1 MAKIKFERT
10 NELQPNYKSA
20 EDYILDKQASS
31 AVKCDKQLAENSLE
45 GIVSPDLLSKSV
57 IAMRRVQNDAIALYA
72 KKNDDYGNAFNKGCD
87 SLGYMYAFSRIWDK
101 TQRFQNIVRK
111 IAIDDYDIRVKDEK
125 LEDTIADLANYCH
138 MFLAWYNNVSQNSDK
153 L

>member
-1 MAKIKFERT
+1 MAKIKFNEK
-10 NELQPNYKSA
+10 ELQPNYKSA
-20 EDYILDKQASS
+20 EE
-31 AVKCDKQLAENSLE
+31 CDKEIAVDSLN
-45 GIVSPDLLSKSV
+45 GVVSPDLLDKSV

-72 KKNDDYGNAFNKGCD
+72 KKNHDYGNAFNNGCD

-101 TQRFQNIVRK
+101 TERFQNLARK

-125 LEDTIADLANYCH
+125 LEDTLADLANYCH